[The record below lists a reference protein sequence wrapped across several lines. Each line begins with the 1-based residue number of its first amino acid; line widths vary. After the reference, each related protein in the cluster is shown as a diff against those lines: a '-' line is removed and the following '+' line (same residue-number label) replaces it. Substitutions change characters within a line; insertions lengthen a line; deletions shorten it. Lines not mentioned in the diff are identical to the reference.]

1 LWHVERLQL
10 QSIKMKGRKNDFL
23 SLDRS
28 CRVEFSFRA
37 LFWRYT
43 GFELISKRHIWVN
56 LHTCQSDQNLIRG
69 LGYMESL
76 DLQAIDIL
84 PQSIHMHFAWLDY
97 SNITKSEPGL
107 VEEFINIH
115 RISINIPS

>member
-1 LWHVERLQL
+1 
-10 QSIKMKGRKNDFL
+10 
-23 SLDRS
+23 
-28 CRVEFSFRA
+28 
-37 LFWRYT
+37 
-43 GFELISKRHIWVN
+43 
-56 LHTCQSDQNLIRG
+56 
-69 LGYMESL
+69 MESL